1 MNRRIEFQ
9 KVLEDILGSKEVY
22 FQKPT
27 NISMKYP
34 AILYDLD
41 DIPIEY
47 ADNKPYILKHRY
59 QVIFITKDPDSEIID
74 KLLSLSMSEY
84 DRNYKMN
91 NLYHHVYRIYY

>member
-34 AILYDLD
+34 AI
-41 DIPIEY
+41 
-47 ADNKPYILKHRY
+47 
-59 QVIFITKDPDSEIID
+59 
-74 KLLSLSMSEY
+74 
-84 DRNYKMN
+84 
-91 NLYHHVYRIYY
+91 

>member
-1 MNRRIEFQ
+1 MNRRKKKK